1 MLWRL
6 FAVSWNILPDVWGLV
21 LTEGTAECGVQESW
35 VHLDPVTRIQRPL
48 APMSM
53 KW

>member
-21 LTEGTAECGVQESW
+21 LTEGTAEWGVQESW